1 MLNMMMRADSARAE
15 NAPRQFESRHRGQVD
30 VEHADVGP
38 FGEEYPL
45 AAFRIG
51 GFEDRD
57 LGLAGKQGAATGSHD
72 GMIVYNQNT
81 H

>member
-1 MLNMMMRADSARAE
+1 MMRADCGARE

-30 VEHADVGP
+30 VEHADIGP

-57 LGLAGKQGAATGSHD
+57 LRLAGEQGAATGSHD
-72 GMIVYNQNT
+72 GMIVDNQNT
-81 H
+81 HRR